1 MHFSRELGLAP
12 RQISFGFR
20 TEEHRKRHNTIEFI
34 IVHSRSFQTPYS
46 PPMRK
51 AREGFSI
58 AAKFMGRPLSHPP
71 PLLNQMQISP
81 LELLHSV
88 PLLDFDLLQ
97 GSCSSMA
104 VSSLLSLPN
113 VVISDMDKFLMT
125 NIACDTCVDAHG
137 LFFRPK
143 LQSLFLQSLQ
153 HLKLLQWFHLDCVE
167 ITEIPYILTQ

>member
-1 MHFSRELGLAP
+1 MA
-12 RQISFGFR
+12 
-20 TEEHRKRHNTIEFI
+20 
-34 IVHSRSFQTPYS
+34 
-46 PPMRK
+46 

-125 NIACDTCVDAHG
+125 NIAVNGCLDVVSLKSYENAFPRLSSHG
-137 LFFRPK
+137 GKNHNL
-143 LQSLFLQSLQ
+143 
-153 HLKLLQWFHLDCVE
+153 
-167 ITEIPYILTQ
+167 